1 MNQELRSDRIAVAN
15 ERGGVRQQE
24 VLRLLRGA
32 QSPED
37 ALARSRRAGLRR
49 QLRRTLSDL
58 ESLTRRS
65 AAEAPDLQDRLRRA
79 LEALQ
84 LLGCRLSLDSGRD
97 QPDGLPQ
104 GLPQGASRE
113 IF

>member
-1 MNQELRSDRIAVAN
+1 MNQELRSDRIAVAS
-15 ERGGVRQQE
+15 ERGGARQQE

-32 QSPED
+32 QRPED
-37 ALARSRRAGLRR
+37 ALARSRRAGIRR

-84 LLGCRLSLDSGRD
+84 LLGCRLSLDSGQDSPRD
-97 QPDGLPQ
+97 EAL

>member
-15 ERGGVRQQE
+15 ERGGARQQE

-32 QSPED
+32 QRPED
-37 ALARSRRAGLRR
+37 ALARSRRAGIRR
-49 QLRRTLSDL
+49 QLRRILSDL

-84 LLGCRLSLDSGRD
+84 LLGCRLSLDSGQDSPRD
-97 QPDGLPQ
+97 EAL

>member
-15 ERGGVRQQE
+15 ERGGARQQE

-32 QSPED
+32 QRPED
-37 ALARSRRAGLRR
+37 ALARSRRAGIRR

-84 LLGCRLSLDSGRD
+84 LLGCRLSLDSGQEPPRD
-97 QPDGLPQ
+97 EAL